1 MGFDEFLKR
10 VDEQIA
16 AKAAMKRGDRRTRE
30 RRAEAVPVLED
41 RRHGERRNGDR
52 RAKRRD

>member
-30 RRAEAVPVLED
+30 RRTEAVPVPED